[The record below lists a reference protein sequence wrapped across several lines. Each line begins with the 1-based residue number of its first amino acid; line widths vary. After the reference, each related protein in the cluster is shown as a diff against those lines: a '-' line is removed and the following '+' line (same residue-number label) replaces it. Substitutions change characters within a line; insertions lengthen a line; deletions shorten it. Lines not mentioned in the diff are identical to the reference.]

1 MKIAVNTRFMLP
13 GTHLEGVGRYT
24 FEILNRLCVNHP
36 EHTFYFFFDRKY
48 DKKYIF
54 APNVVPIILSPPARH
69 PFIFIFWF
77 EWSVRRAL
85 KKLKPDVFLSF
96 DAMLSLLSDFRS
108 VLVVH
113 DLAYLHYPGYLPVSA
128 LWFYKYFM
136 PRYIQK
142 AEKIVAVSTFT
153 ANDVKSAF
161 GVLDE
166 KISVAWNA
174 LPATFDQNM
183 ADTARPLDV
192 PYFIVPGA
200 ISERKNTLNIL
211 LAFEKFLR
219 IHPTDEIRL
228 VFAGGFMFPL
238 QGEVKKRWTVLQKAG
253 YLVHIDKPDDGRM
266 RQWISHARALIYV
279 SLFEGFGIPILEG
292 LAMEVPV
299 ITSNVSSMPEVAGEA
314 ALCVDPLQLDAIC
327 LAMEA
332 MSNDE
337 TRKSLI
343 KLGKEQLKKFD
354 WNRSAEHIYQC
365 LVSVAEN
372 KK

>member
-1 MKIAVNTRFMLP
+1 MLP

-24 FEILNRLCVNHP
+24 FEILHRLCASHP

-48 DKKYIF
+48 DEKYVF
-54 APNVVPIILSPPARH
+54 APNVVPVILFPPARH
-69 PFIFIFWF
+69 PFIFVFWF

-85 KKLKPDVFLSF
+85 KKIKADVFLSF
-96 DAMLSLLSDFRS
+96 DAMLSLLSDVKS

-113 DLAYLHYPGYLPVSA
+113 DLAYLHYPGYLPGSA
-128 LWFYKYFM
+128 LWFYRYFM

-142 AEKIVAVSTFT
+142 AEKIVAVSSFT
-153 ANDVKSAF
+153 AMDVKSAF
-161 GVLDE
+161 GVSDE

-174 LPATFDQNM
+174 LPASYEEKTVQTDRKLEN
-183 ADTARPLDV
+183 

-211 LAFEKFLR
+211 LAFEKLLHT
-219 IHPTDEIRL
+219 HPSDDIRL

-238 QGEVKKRWTVLQKAG
+238 KGEVKKRWTSLQKAG
-253 YLVHIDKPDDGRM
+253 YLVHIDKPDDDRM

-292 LAMEVPV
+292 MAMEVPV
-299 ITSNVSSMPEVAGEA
+299 ITSNVSSMPEVAGPA
-314 ALCVDPLQLDAIC
+314 ALCVNPLQPDAIC
-327 LAMEA
+327 SAMEA
-332 MSNDE
+332 MRNDE

-343 KLGKEQLKKFD
+343 KLGKEQLKNFD

-365 LVSVAEN
+365 LVSVGQN